1 MKKKILLVWWYDRQD
16 LIAPYLE
23 MKDELDIT
31 VLFYRFPHQESK
43 EVAESLPF
51 KKIYWLD
58 YISPYQLLNDI
69 QPEKVL
75 FFGIES
81 VLTISLIAA
90 AKIKNIPT
98 AYISHGLRGDLNE
111 VIKIDSQPISIERY
125 QKSNKNYNEKKWH
138 TLVFLFLVFSIKKPS
153 SFKLIFEVLRS
164 EIKYKNT
171 FERLQSI
178 KSKWRK
184 VDQYYLYA
192 PENALLIQEIDH
204 PDPKNIFYT
213 GPFIIDSLF
222 KEFNDVKKIDNKDYL
237 LLIDQPLYTF
247 TVEQKIAFYKKIANI
262 AQANN
267 KRLVVKLHPMDYKK
281 DFNIS
286 NIQWLKTNENM
297 TQFIMESSGI
307 LGFFSTMLLPIIC
320 YKKCILFETN
330 SSNLVKKWEEFKVIK
345 RVNLQSFQEKD
356 IHFDS
361 FIINENS
368 RKDFIKQFVVHIDG
382 QCTQRLKTL
391 ILQ

>member
-31 VLFYRFPHQESK
+31 VLFYRFPHQETK

-51 KKIYWLD
+51 RRIYWLD
-58 YISPYQLLNDI
+58 YLSPYHLLKDI

-111 VIKIDSQPISIERY
+111 VIKLDSQPISIERY

-138 TLVFLFLVFSIKKPS
+138 TLVFLFLVFSLKKLS
-153 SFKLIFEVLRS
+153 SVKLIFEVLRS
-164 EIKYKNT
+164 EFKYKNT

-192 PENALLIQEIDH
+192 PENAILMQELDH
-204 PDPKNIFYT
+204 PDSKNIFYT

-222 KEFNDVKKIDNKDYL
+222 KEFKEAAQVNSKDYW
-237 LLIDQPLYTF
+237 LLIDQPIYTF
-247 TVEQKIAFYKKIANI
+247 TTEQKIEFYQKLVNV

-267 KRLVVKLHPMDYKK
+267 KNLVVKLHPMDYEK
-281 DFNIS
+281 DLNIS
-286 NIQWLKTNENM
+286 NIQWIKTNNNM
-297 TQFIMESSGI
+297 TQLIMESCGI

-330 SSNLVKKWEEFKVIK
+330 STSLVKKWEDIQVVK
-345 RVNLQSFQEKD
+345 RVNLESFQEKD
-356 IHFDS
+356 INFDGLIIDEKS
-361 FIINENS
+361 RNKFIQ
-368 RKDFIKQFVVHIDG
+368 QFVVHMDG
-382 QCTQRLKTL
+382 QCTQRLKSL